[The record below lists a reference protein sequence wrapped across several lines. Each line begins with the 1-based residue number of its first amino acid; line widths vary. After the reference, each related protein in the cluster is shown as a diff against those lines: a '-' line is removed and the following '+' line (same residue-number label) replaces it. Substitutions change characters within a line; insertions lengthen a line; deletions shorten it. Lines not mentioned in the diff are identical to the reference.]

1 MRAAAPA
8 ATATAATATA
18 AASAMAAATAFLQ
31 PARCSSSGRKEGRG
45 AKKKTHMKFHWDKE
59 AAAQQRTMLPL
70 PLSLL
75 LSLSPSLPQ
84 PQHQLQAPP
93 GCGLHFKLAHLVE
106 SVGNSSPSQPVRQ
119 SWPPLPAATA
129 TATATAKCGP
139 NNCQLP
145 LATYHLF
152 FYQTFFSSVPSVKC
166 LYSLSLSNS
175 PTVTG

>member
-1 MRAAAPA
+1 
-8 ATATAATATA
+8 
-18 AASAMAAATAFLQ
+18 
-31 PARCSSSGRKEGRG
+31 
-45 AKKKTHMKFHWDKE
+45 
-59 AAAQQRTMLPL
+59 MLPL
-70 PLSLL
+70 PLPLL
-75 LSLSPSLPQ
+75 LSLLLPLPQ

-129 TATATAKCGP
+129 TATASAKCGP

-166 LYSLSLSNS
+166 LYSLSLCLTVQLSLGKSNS
-175 PTVTG
+175 ISFSYADLSIPAGIIIMSSCVCATVISRYSVIRTSSTNQVLSVFEIKNLTR